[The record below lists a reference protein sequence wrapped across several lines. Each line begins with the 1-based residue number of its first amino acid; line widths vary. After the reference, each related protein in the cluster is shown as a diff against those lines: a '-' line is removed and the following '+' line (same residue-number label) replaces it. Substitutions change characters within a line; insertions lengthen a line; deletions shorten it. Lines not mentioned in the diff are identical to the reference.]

1 MFPPI
6 KVVGGGHE
14 NLGLGAYGPP
24 LFWHQGSQGTKE
36 LLVCAVSSSLL
47 AGQDSS
53 RVATWSCS
61 ETRTMFILWVKGVI
75 HPLNSDDVKFLGNS
89 SAKPGSSKTPAGP
102 EHVSGGAVQ
111 GGGTLSIIRLKYRKL
126 PHDTFHITIY

>member
-1 MFPPI
+1 MLFHPRCWQVRTPPEWQLGPVREQGPCSSYGSKQGRI
-6 KVVGGGHE
+6 YVPGQRGH
-14 NLGLGAYGPP
+14 
-24 LFWHQGSQGTKE
+24 
-36 LLVCAVSSSLL
+36 SS
-47 AGQDSS
+47 
-53 RVATWSCS
+53 T
-61 ETRTMFILWVKGVI
+61 
-75 HPLNSDDVKFLGNS
+75 SDDVKFLGNS